1 MEGEGNGRLFS
12 NCSTRKSATSN
23 TRRKSATT
31 STSVTTMRKTAGN
44 GCGEVAKRQG
54 VQFCQV
60 GNHLGKVFWFH
71 PEITLKRKV
80 YKSITQN
87 TEN

>member
-12 NCSTRKSATSN
+12 NCSTRKSAT
-23 TRRKSATT
+23 ATT
-31 STSVTTMRKTAGN
+31 TTTGNTMRKTAGG

-60 GNHLGKVFWFH
+60 GDV
-71 PEITLKRKV
+71 T
-80 YKSITQN
+80 
-87 TEN
+87 